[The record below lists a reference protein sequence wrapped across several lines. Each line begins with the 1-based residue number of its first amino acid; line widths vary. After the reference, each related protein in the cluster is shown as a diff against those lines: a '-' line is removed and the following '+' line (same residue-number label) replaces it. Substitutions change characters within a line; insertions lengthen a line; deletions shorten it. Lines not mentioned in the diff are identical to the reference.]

1 MLQIFFLQIF
11 HDDLNVYLIF
21 KVNLNIYVTFQHN
34 ILNIYFS
41 IIILH
46 NLYFNYYAYH
56 DRSVPRNYKI
66 TKIKIIF

>member
-46 NLYFNYYAYH
+46 NLYFNY
-56 DRSVPRNYKI
+56 
-66 TKIKIIF
+66 